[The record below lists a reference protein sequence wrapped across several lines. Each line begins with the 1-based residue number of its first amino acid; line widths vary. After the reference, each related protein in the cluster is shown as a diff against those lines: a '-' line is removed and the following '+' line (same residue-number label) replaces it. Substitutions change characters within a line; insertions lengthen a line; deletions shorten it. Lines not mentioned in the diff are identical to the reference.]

1 MLYIIIVAFFY
12 YHQIVASLKDVYF
25 SSARRSSYCISL
37 RAGAILSDC
46 ELIMNSTPVFKLGL
60 KYCKIWSL
68 KVLQRLGTEQLLLSQ
83 RRILRGFTQLSVFS
97 KSLVCNFA
105 LFGCPLMLMVFISDK
120 TLALLEHS
128 LPAHFKGVK
137 HLYYNQLKGV
147 NIVGGIVTNM
157 IFLYF

>member
-1 MLYIIIVAFFY
+1 
-12 YHQIVASLKDVYF
+12 
-25 SSARRSSYCISL
+25 
-37 RAGAILSDC
+37 
-46 ELIMNSTPVFKLGL
+46 
-60 KYCKIWSL
+60 
-68 KVLQRLGTEQLLLSQ
+68 
-83 RRILRGFTQLSVFS
+83 
-97 KSLVCNFA
+97 
-105 LFGCPLMLMVFISDK
+105 MLMVFISDK

>member
-1 MLYIIIVAFFY
+1 MLE
-12 YHQIVASLKDVYF
+12 
-25 SSARRSSYCISL
+25 
-37 RAGAILSDC
+37 IL
-46 ELIMNSTPVFKLGL
+46 
-60 KYCKIWSL
+60 WSL
-68 KVLQRLGTEQLLLSQ
+68 KVLQRLGTERLFLSQ

-105 LFGCPLMLMVFISDK
+105 LFGCPLFVMLMVFISDK

-137 HLYYNQLKGV
+137 HLYFNQLKGV

-157 IFLYF
+157 IFVYF